1 MNKPKQN
8 VQTPAMGPGRE
19 VMQRVYVVFVFIF
32 AFAMAIIA
40 RAVYIQIFKGN
51 ELKNIA
57 LEREFEFF
65 DTEAVRGNIYSSDGN
80 LLATS
85 IPVYE
90 IRFDADPKLIDQK
103 VFDDSV
109 VYLAKGLSKIFGDK
123 SYTEYQQLLVNSRI
137 NTKHFIKIQSNVTY
151 DKLRLLRKLPI
162 FCRGQFKGGLIALM
176 KPKRVYPYDDLA
188 RRTIGFS
195 RPSDSIFV
203 GLEGY
208 YNSYLEGKKGNELR
222 QRMANAAWKPVYSE
236 LNYEPQDGK
245 DIVTTIDSYLQDVA
259 ESTLQKHLIYHKADQ
274 GTVVLMEVNTGE
286 IKAIANLQLDKKGGK
301 YKEIYNMAVGW
312 AFEPGST
319 FKLPSMMVAMEDG
332 VMDRTKQVYT
342 GNGSIKYGFLNI
354 TDVHQIGTSGWST
367 PLEIFAESS
376 NVGVSKIIYDNYKSD
391 PKSFINGLIEM
402 HLTDSLGIDIP
413 GEVHP
418 EIGEPGGPGWSIG
431 SLPSK
436 SIGYELT
443 ITPLHLL
450 TFYNAVAND
459 GVMVRPKFVK
469 EIREAGKTIQKF
481 ETESIASSICSNK
494 TIALA
499 QQYLEAVVEHGTAH
513 EIWDSAYKIAGKTG
527 TARIVENGDYV
538 SKYNASFIGYFPADK
553 PKYSCIVVIN
563 KPNGG
568 QYYASKVAAPAFK
581 EIANVVYAM
590 ELDIHPQQNSAFVNN
605 LQASLPLLLKDTLLV
620 KFGLNP
626 DGVLLSNVIYS
637 QIQTI
642 NDSIVLPKIPDVT
655 GLGARNAVFL
665 LESLGLKTEIIGRGY
680 VVDQSI
686 KAGTTYRAGE
696 QVKLTLDF
704 NTTTL

>member
-8 VQTPAMGPGRE
+8 GQAPAGGPGRE

-32 AFAMAIIA
+32 AFAMAILA
-40 RAVYIQIFKGN
+40 RAVYIQIFNGN
-51 ELKNIA
+51 ELKSIA
-57 LEREFEFF
+57 LDREFEFF
-65 DTEAVRGNIYSSDGN
+65 DTEAVRGNIYSSDEH

-85 IPVYE
+85 IPFYE
-90 IRFDADPKLIDQK
+90 IRFDANPIMIPQKL
-103 VFDDSV
+103 FDDSV

-123 SYTEYQQLLVNSRI
+123 PYTEYQKLLVNARASR
-137 NTKHFIKIQSNVTY
+137 NYFVKIQSNVTH
-151 DKLRLLRKLPI
+151 DQLRLLRKLPI

-176 KPKRVYPYDDLA
+176 RPRRVYPYDDLA

-195 RPSDSIFV
+195 RPADSIFV
-203 GLEGY
+203 GLEGC
-208 YNSYLEGKKGNELR
+208 YNSILEGKKGNELR

-236 LNYEPQDGK
+236 LNYDPKDGK

-259 ESTLQKHLIYHKADQ
+259 ESTLLKHLVLHKAEQ

-286 IKAIANLQLDKKGGK
+286 IKAIANLQFDKKDSK

-332 VMDRTKQVYT
+332 VIDRTKQVYT

-354 TDVHQIGTSGWST
+354 TDVHRIGATGWNT

-376 NVGVSKIIYDNYKSD
+376 NVGVSKIIYDNYKNNPD
-391 PKSFINGLIEM
+391 AFIDGLKKM
-402 HLTDSLGIDIP
+402 HLTDSLRIDIP
-413 GEVHP
+413 GEVLP
-418 EIGEPGGPGWSIG
+418 ALGKPGDPRWSIG

-469 EIREAGKTIQKF
+469 EIRDAGKTIQKF
-481 ETESIASSICSNK
+481 DTEVIASSICSDK

-499 QQYLEAVVEHGTAH
+499 QHYLEEVVEHGTAH
-513 EIWDSAYKIAGKTG
+513 EIRDSAYKIAGKTG

-553 PKYSCIVVIN
+553 PKYSCLVVIN

-568 QYYASKVAAPAFK
+568 QYYASKVAAPVFK
-581 EIANVVYAM
+581 EISNVVYAM
-590 ELDIHPQQNSAFVNN
+590 ELNIHPQENSTFVNN
-605 LQASLPLLLKDTLLV
+605 LQASLPPIPKDTLLF
-620 KFGLNP
+620 KYGLNP

-655 GLGARNAVFL
+655 GLGARNAIFL
-665 LESLGLKTEIIGRGY
+665 LESLGLKTEVIGRGY

-696 QVKLTLDF
+696 PIKLTLDF
-704 NTTTL
+704 NTTKL